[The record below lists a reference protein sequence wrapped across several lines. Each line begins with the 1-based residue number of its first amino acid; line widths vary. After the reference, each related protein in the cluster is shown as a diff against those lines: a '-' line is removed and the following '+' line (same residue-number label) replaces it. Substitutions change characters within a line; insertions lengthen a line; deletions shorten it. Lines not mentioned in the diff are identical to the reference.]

1 MAGPNGGGKKDL
13 EVGDVTLQSFR
24 TRMQE
29 LLTELD
35 KSPAQ
40 HRKIGEQKIT
50 ADAYGQGFGAATALH
65 GSYEK
70 VRSRLEE
77 LTRVFGETIEGMGI
91 AVHIADK
98 GYAGVD
104 IEEKERFEAIQKR
117 VDEHGRPNATHGSA
131 DGGKDVTKT
140 QPPASTDTGDSG
152 GFS

>member
-1 MAGPNGGGKKDL
+1 MAGSDGGGKKDL
-13 EVGDVTLQSFR
+13 EVGGVTLQDFR

-35 KSPAQ
+35 ASPAQ

-65 GSYEK
+65 GAYEQ

-91 AVHIADK
+91 AVHFADK
-98 GYAGVD
+98 GYANVD

-117 VDEHGRPNATHGSA
+117 VEEHGAAYSK
-131 DGGKDVTKT
+131 DGAKT
-140 QPPASTDTGDSG
+140 QPSTHTNTGDSG